1 MASVLFGYGGP
12 LGEPEVFR
20 AIVGEEGPARQVVVR
35 GVKLVF
41 QPFELIKSTYIRGEL
56 KRSWGDK
63 FYGAFGLCPVPDR
76 EKITLIT
83 LYNVGKKLH
92 PQVTAGLVKFN
103 FHGQGGW
110 FEFEK
115 MSCTT
120 ADGTVV
126 EFWTERLTEDG
137 KLEEA
142 REGFREDLEYK
153 RFWKQMAD
161 KAREE
166 SRRPEGQQSGSP
178 ERS

>member
-1 MASVLFGYGGP
+1 
-12 LGEPEVFR
+12 
-20 AIVGEEGPARQVVVR
+20 
-35 GVKLVF
+35 
-41 QPFELIKSTYIRGEL
+41 
-56 KRSWGDK
+56 
-63 FYGAFGLCPVPDR
+63 
-76 EKITLIT
+76 
-83 LYNVGKKLH
+83 
-92 PQVTAGLVKFN
+92 
-103 FHGQGGW
+103 
-110 FEFEK
+110 